1 MLLKCLRVKEILNT
15 HSQTPLEAGYLQ
27 EQVKLFSVQGCWKA
41 LRYFSLKCNLKAP
54 FPRELKE
61 KHVHFSATLI
71 YYSEP
76 PSILVW
82 FIYICMYLSVYLKEN
97 DVKNL
102 DVQQ

>member
-1 MLLKCLRVKEILNT
+1 MFKSKRNT
-15 HSQTPLEAGYLQ
+15 KHIHTETLEPGHFQ

-41 LRYFSLKCNLKAP
+41 LRYFSLKYNLKAH
-54 FPRELKE
+54 FPRDLKE
-61 KHVHFSATLI
+61 KHVHFSATLL

-76 PSILVW
+76 TCILVC
-82 FIYICMYLSVYLKEN
+82 FIYICMYLSIYLKQN

>member
-1 MLLKCLRVKEILNT
+1 MFKSKRNT
-15 HSQTPLEAGYLQ
+15 KHIHTETLEPGHFQ

-41 LRYFSLKCNLKAP
+41 LIYFSIKCNLKAH
-54 FPRELKE
+54 FPRDLKE

-76 PSILVW
+76 PCILLW
-82 FIYICMYLSVYLKEN
+82 FIYICMYLSIYLKQN
-97 DVKNL
+97 DVKNI